1 MERNKTTS
9 IIAHNLKIA
18 YRNLVKYRLQ
28 TVVCIMGLAIG
39 MTGFALSI
47 VWTHYLAS
55 SDNFHPDKDRIFL
68 LSPNKHAFKSD
79 RREYLSQDFFLE
91 YLPKNYAEVESVCS
105 FAASRCSGGTGEN
118 HPYKIFTDDG
128 GSLPADVNTIDS
140 AFCRFFQVKLLEGTL
155 EQRTSSEI
163 LITPSL
169 AKRLF
174 GDKEALGQE
183 ITLGDNMDTD
193 LSQANQYRVVG
204 IVEEWPESSYFHFDI
219 LINNRF
225 KIFDLWWSSAF
236 MTFVKLHPGADAAA
250 FGSKVN
256 QA

>member
-9 IIAHNLKIA
+9 LIAHNLKIA
-18 YRNLVKYRLQ
+18 YRNLLKYRLQ
-28 TVVCIMGLAIG
+28 TVVCIIGLAIG
-39 MTGFALSI
+39 MTGFSLSAI
-47 VWTHYLAS
+47 WIHYLTS

-68 LSPNKHAFKSD
+68 LSVQNSTFKSD
-79 RREYLSQDFFLE
+79 RREYLSQDFFSK

-105 FAASRCSGGTGEN
+105 FDASRCYCGRGEN

-174 GDKEALGQE
+174 GDKE
-183 ITLGDNMDTD
+183 
-193 LSQANQYRVVG
+193 
-204 IVEEWPESSYFHFDI
+204 P
-219 LINNRF
+219 
-225 KIFDLWWSSAF
+225 
-236 MTFVKLHPGADAAA
+236 
-250 FGSKVN
+250 
-256 QA
+256 